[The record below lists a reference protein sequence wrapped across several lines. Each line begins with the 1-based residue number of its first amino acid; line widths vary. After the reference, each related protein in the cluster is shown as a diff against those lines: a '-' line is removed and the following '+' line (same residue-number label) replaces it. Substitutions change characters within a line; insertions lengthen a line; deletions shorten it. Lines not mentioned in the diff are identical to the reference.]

1 MPTNVAINDFADL
14 QYNIN
19 SLNMSNDLRY
29 YTRSVETPDWIIA
42 ADEIFSSTIDGDAQY
57 AKSHMCYDVE
67 FMMSHDI
74 SGDITSKF
82 VSASGALR
90 GAFVV
95 VYMPSGP
102 YVTAIKKSLANGAII
117 KEVDILK
124 MSVIA
129 GDKTPVR
136 HMAFY
141 NCIICNYKE
150 CKDVI
155 KFDFRF
161 NKHSDTFSPFD
172 QSGQAIGNQ
181 AVTIDWQK
189 WLVTDEAAS

>member
-1 MPTNVAINDFADL
+1 MPTNVVRNDFADL

-19 SLNMSNDLRY
+19 SLSMANDLRY
-29 YTRSVETPDWIIA
+29 YTRSVETPDWIIS
-42 ADEIFSSTIDGDAQY
+42 ADDIFSSTIDGDEQY
-57 AKSHMCYDVE
+57 KKSHMCYDVE

-74 SGDITSKF
+74 TADVTSNFISSSG
-82 VSASGALR
+82 GLR
-90 GAFVV
+90 GSCVV

-102 YVTAIKKSLANGAII
+102 YVMAIKKSLANGAII

-124 MSVIA
+124 MSIIG
-129 GDKTPVR
+129 GDKAPVR

-150 CKDVI
+150 CKDII

-161 NKHSDTFSPFD
+161 NKHSDTFSPYD
-172 QSGQAIGNQ
+172 QGGQAVGNQ

-189 WLVTDEAAS
+189 WLITDEAAS